1 MHNLWKFQLSI
12 INGSERARI
21 AYFESVRGCVI
32 LFCVK
37 SCNLY
42 QFCTICENFR
52 FPSLTVQNRLFWARE
67 RLRDFILCK
76 ISQPLPIL
84 HNLWKFQLSIMGITF
99 PKPPNTSYEVLAA
112 PSFWSYWSNWI
123 FGPLY
128 RWLGRLGQRSSLFLF
143 PSGGYK
149 FANKNKD
156 DLCPSLPNWT

>member
-1 MHNLWKFQLSI
+1 MLRYKSLLSRDE
-12 INGSERARI
+12 NR
-21 AYFESVRGCVI
+21 
-32 LFCVK
+32 LFWVCDRLHDFICVK
-37 SCNLY
+37 SWSPPRRTSPYPDKETSPHPPRRFLIVEACY

-128 RWLGRLGQRSSLFLF
+128 RWLGRLGQRSSLFLLT
-143 PSGGYK
+143 
-149 FANKNKD
+149 N
-156 DLCPSLPNWT
+156 L